1 MNPPSAEIAARFGL
15 SPEQLERRVA
25 AVAGR
30 VPYRT
35 AYVFR
40 IAPRPPSDATSTPR
54 PRSVVAFPSADDAL
68 TWAQRTGQSA
78 GARLKA
84 ITPTALLLRLLT
96 DSSISAIRFL
106 LPQADVT
113 PTGPAIEITRAELL
127 QLLDH
132 AAEGTPSATPPAT
145 TPRTPPLSA
154 GSYDA
159 LQFGIDFRARAHFRA
174 ELAAVLDQ
182 IVDTYQPPPG
192 SLDQGPRSIYAVTAV
207 EAWLRSHGFPRAR
220 QRRWITVAGDP
231 AWGGASELYEID
243 AGTTNRLLVQLLI
256 AEDHHGR
263 QYIRDVLVTA

>member
-1 MNPPSAEIAARFGL
+1 MNPSSAEIAARFGL

-40 IAPRPPSDATSTPR
+40 IAPHPPSDAISTPR
-54 PRSVVAFPSADDAL
+54 PRIVVAFPSADDAL
-68 TWAQRTGQSA
+68 TWAQRTGQST

-113 PTGPAIEITRAELL
+113 PTGPAIEIARDELL
-127 QLLDH
+127 RLLDH
-132 AAEGTPSATPPAT
+132 APESAPPAPPPSATLPST
-145 TPRTPPLSA
+145 PLSA
-154 GSYDA
+154 VGYDA
-159 LQFGIDFRARAHFRA
+159 LQFGIDFQARAHFRA
-174 ELAAVLDQ
+174 ELAAVLEQ

-192 SLDQGPRSIYAVTAV
+192 SLDQGSRSIYAVTAV
-207 EAWLRSHGFPRAR
+207 EAWLRSHGFPHAR

-256 AEDHHGR
+256 AEDRHGR
-263 QYIRDVLVTA
+263 QYIRDVLVTT